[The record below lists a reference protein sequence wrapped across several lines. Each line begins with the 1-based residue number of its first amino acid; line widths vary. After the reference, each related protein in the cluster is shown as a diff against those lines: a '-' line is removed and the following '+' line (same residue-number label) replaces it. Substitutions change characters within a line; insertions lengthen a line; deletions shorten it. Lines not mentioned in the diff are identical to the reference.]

1 MKSLFYLTKEE
12 LEERGLT
19 REESEKLANF
29 IADAKK
35 GVLNFP
41 YKKKDGTLRQ
51 AVGTINVSVIK
62 DHPNVLIDE
71 FELEYLEDIFETE
84 DIPEGTVPFD
94 TNLVQ
99 DLKILYY
106 DIEQRSIRSFTS
118 GNLISWELEVDKDE

>member
-19 REESEKLANF
+19 REESEKLASF
-29 IADAKK
+29 ILDAKK
-35 GVLNFP
+35 GVLNFS
-41 YKKKDGTLRQ
+41 YKKKDGTIRQ

-62 DHPNVLIDE
+62 DHPNVLIEE
-71 FELEYLEDIFETE
+71 FELEYLEDLFDTE
-84 DIPEGTVPFD
+84 GIPAGTVPFD

-118 GNLISWELEVDKDE
+118 GNLISWELEVDEDE

>member
-19 REESEKLANF
+19 REESEKLASF
-29 IADAKK
+29 ISDAKK
-35 GVLNFP
+35 CVLNFS
-41 YKKKDGTLRQ
+41 YKKKDGTIRQ

-94 TNLVQ
+94 KNLVQ
-99 DLKILYY
+99 DLKTLY
-106 DIEQRSIRSFTS
+106 
-118 GNLISWELEVDKDE
+118 

>member
-19 REESEKLANF
+19 REE
-29 IADAKK
+29 
-35 GVLNFP
+35 
-41 YKKKDGTLRQ
+41 
-51 AVGTINVSVIK
+51 
-62 DHPNVLIDE
+62 
-71 FELEYLEDIFETE
+71 LEDIFETE

-118 GNLISWELEVDKDE
+118 GNLISWELEVEEDG

>member
-19 REESEKLANF
+19 REESEK
-29 IADAKK
+29 
-35 GVLNFP
+35 GVLNFS

-118 GNLISWELEVDKDE
+118 GNLISWELEVEEDG